1 MSRYPVPQFLL
12 TLVVGLWLG
21 GLTFYAGIVVPI
33 GTETVGGTEQ
43 GFVTQRVTNW
53 LNALGV
59 VALLSFGANAWIRER
74 TWAIVVTWLLA
85 ALLQLSLLA
94 LHPLLDVQLDLITR
108 TIRDTGWF
116 YECHRAYLIVTAA
129 LWLAGL
135 SLVWLTLRGGQP
147 IARIAPLEE
156 IQ

>member
-1 MSRYPVPQFLL
+1 MSRYPMPQFLL
-12 TLVVGLWLG
+12 SLVVGLWLG

-33 GTETVGGTEQ
+33 GTEIISGTEQ

-53 LNALGV
+53 LNAIGV
-59 VALLSFGANAWIRER
+59 VALLGLGVNVWFRER
-74 TWAIVVTWLLA
+74 NWAIVVTWLLA
-85 ALLQLSLLA
+85 ALSQLSLLA
-94 LHPLLDVQLDLITR
+94 LHPLLDVQLDSTTR
-108 TIRDTGWF
+108 TVRDTGWF
-116 YECHRAYLIVTAA
+116 YECHRGYLIVTAA

-147 IARIAPLEE
+147 IVRIAPLEE